1 MEDKRKHPKP
11 FDSVCHD
18 FDLPIDNHD
27 KAAAEQQGARWIGLR
42 VGQMPTAF
50 HHPVLRSASDS
61 YLVPARNYNQD
72 TRVLT
77 PGQPPPLAAPE
88 TRHGNGEDPAS
99 LELTRPEV
107 GTDSESPPDVRDP
120 PKDEPPASSVRKRP
134 LSAHGIPGHIS
145 QQADDDSKQ
154 TAPHPH
160 RQRKQQPYDDLEHD
174 GPRKQKKKK
183 EHVLKNKRP
192 KV

>member
-1 MEDKRKHPKP
+1 MEDKLNHPKP
-11 FDSVCHD
+11 FDSVYHN
-18 FDLPIDNHD
+18 FDLPVDNHD
-27 KAAAEQQGARWIGLR
+27 KAAEQQGACW
-42 VGQMPTAF
+42 VGSGVDQMPTAVPD
-50 HHPVLRSASDS
+50 PVLRSPSDS
-61 YLVPARNYNQD
+61 YLVPAQDQD
-72 TRVLT
+72 TRALI
-77 PGQPPPLAAPE
+77 PGQSPTLAAPE
-88 TRHGNGEDPAS
+88 TRHGNGEDPAP

-107 GTDSESPPDVRDP
+107 GTDSESPPGVRDP
-120 PKDEPPASSVRKRP
+120 PKDEPPANSVRKRP
-134 LSAHGIPGHIS
+134 LSAHGIPRHIS